1 MYAVMHVWYVCTSH
15 FLLMPS
21 LQPKISSRLQDCTSG
36 KMRSGSIGMAPW
48 NPSGDCDNDDG
59 DDSDNGGDDH
69 DSNSDDKQD
78 DRNDDND
85 YITAEGR

>member
-48 NPSGDCDNDDG
+48 NPSDDSDNDDGGDDDDG
-59 DDSDNGGDDH
+59 DDSNNGGDDY
-69 DSNSDDKQD
+69 DSNSDGDDK
-78 DRNDDND
+78 
-85 YITAEGR
+85 